1 MTQQQ
6 RLEQIAAV
14 AVTLEASLGYPP
26 QLLIA
31 QWALESGWGAS
42 VSGDNNYFGM
52 TKAARHK
59 DWKWCTTREVLSQR
73 GINALDQDEFQK
85 IVSLKDRGDGRFD
98 VVLSRKFASYPTLLD
113 GVTDKV
119 NLIMTGDRYKPSFAA
134 FVVDRDVMK
143 LIDGIAKAGYATDPN
158 YAATLKKIA
167 IQKNVMDAIQKARV

>member
-59 DWKWCTTREVLSQR
+59 GWKWCATREVLSQR
-73 GINALDQDEFQK
+73 GINDLEQDEHQK
-85 IVSLKDRGDGRFD
+85 ITSIKERPDGKFD
-98 VVLSRKFASYPTLLD
+98 VMLSRKFASYPTLLD
-113 GVTDKV
+113 GVADKV
-119 NLIMTGDRYKPSFAA
+119 NLIINGAPYRAAFAA
-134 FVVDRDVMK
+134 FTVDHDVMK

-158 YAATLKKIA
+158 YAVTLKKIA
-167 IQKNVMDAIQKARV
+167 VQKNVLDAIQKARL